1 MEVMKRILDKILYW
15 IVVVLFAL
23 LVVVVVW
30 QVVTRSVMQ
39 SPSTWTE
46 EGARITFVWL
56 GLFAAAY
63 VFGERGH
70 VAVEVL
76 VRKFPEGVERII
88 AIIVQLLVLF
98 FALVILV
105 WGGYGAAQ
113 NAWMFHVSSLP
124 LTVGQVYLALP
135 VSGVLMAFY
144 AIYYLVGLIRGT
156 EAPYPDLTDEVEIDA
171 EIPDAETRKLV
182 NEPVGGANGD
192 AAGKKGGDR

>member
-1 MEVMKRILDKILYW
+1 MEAIKHVLDKILYW

-30 QVVTRSVMQ
+30 QVVTRSIMQ

-76 VRKFPEGVERII
+76 VRKFPENVERVI
-88 AIIVQLLVLF
+88 AIIVQLLVLV
-98 FALVILV
+98 FAVFILI

-113 NAWMFHVSSLP
+113 NAWNLHVSSLP

-144 AIYYLVGLIRGT
+144 AIYYLVGLIGGSV
-156 EAPYPDLTDEVEIDA
+156 EPYSDLADEVEIDA
-171 EIPDAETRKLV
+171 SIPDAQIRELV
-182 NEPVGGANGD
+182 DEPVKGSGD
-192 AAGKKGGDR
+192 GTSSQKGGDR